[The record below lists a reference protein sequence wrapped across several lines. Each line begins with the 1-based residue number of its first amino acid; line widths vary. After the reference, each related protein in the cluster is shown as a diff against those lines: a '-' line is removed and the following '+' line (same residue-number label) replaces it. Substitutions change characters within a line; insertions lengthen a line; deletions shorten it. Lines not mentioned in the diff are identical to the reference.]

1 MNRNLSPL
9 RNYHFNHLIFNPM
22 QNNKSKQ
29 NQAKNEILTDWQ
41 RIEMVIQQSKLTV
54 NAFARHIGLPR
65 GENLYQIKKGNNGIS
80 LDVAKRIVSK
90 FPQVDKLWLLT
101 GDGQMFR
108 DDAPAGPWSHTGTSN
123 SEAFRAWAAVHLL
136 PVFIE
141 KGSPAPA
148 TAALDQVDE
157 LLEQLAKKGGRQ

>member
-1 MNRNLSPL
+1 MT
-9 RNYHFNHLIFNPM
+9 
-22 QNNKSKQ
+22 
-29 NQAKNEILTDWQ
+29 A
-41 RIEMVIQQSKLTV
+41 
-54 NAFARHIGLPR
+54 NAFARHIRLPR

-80 LDVAKRIVSK
+80 LDVATRICQHYPK
-90 FPQVDKLWLLT
+90 IDKLWLLT
-101 GDGQMFR
+101 GDGQMLR

-157 LLEQLAKKGGRQ
+157 LLEQLAKKGGEQ

>member
-29 NQAKNEILTDWQ
+29 NQAKN
-41 RIEMVIQQSKLTV
+41 
-54 NAFARHIGLPR
+54 
-65 GENLYQIKKGNNGIS
+65 ENLYQIKKGNNGIS

-101 GDGQMFR
+101 GDGQMLR

>member
-1 MNRNLSPL
+1 
-9 RNYHFNHLIFNPM
+9 M

-29 NQAKNEILTDWQ
+29 NQTGQEIPTNWQ
-41 RIEMVIQQSKLTV
+41 RIEMVIQQSKMTA

-101 GDGQMFR
+101 GDGQMLR
-108 DDAPAGPWSHTGTSN
+108 DDAPAGPWSNIGTPN
-123 SEAFRAWAAVHLL
+123 SEAFIGFA
-136 PVFIE
+136 
-141 KGSPAPA
+141 
-148 TAALDQVDE
+148 AALVLPELVNKSECSDPYTMAVDHAE
-157 LLEQLAKKGGRQ
+157 KLMAALAKKGGKQ

>member
-90 FPQVDKLWLLT
+90 FPQVDR
-101 GDGQMFR
+101 QMLR

-136 PVFIE
+136 PVSIE
-141 KGSPAPA
+141 IGSPAPA

>member
-1 MNRNLSPL
+1 
-9 RNYHFNHLIFNPM
+9 M

-29 NQAKNEILTDWQ
+29 KQAEKETPTNWQ
-41 RIEMVIQQSKLTV
+41 RIEMVIQQSKMTA

-80 LDVAKRIVSK
+80 LDVATRICQHY
-90 FPQVDKLWLLT
+90 PEIDKLWLLT
-101 GDGQMFR
+101 GDGQMLR
-108 DDAPAGPWSHTGTSN
+108 DDAPAGPWSHTGISN

-157 LLEQLAKKGGRQ
+157 LLKQLAKKGGEQ

>member
-1 MNRNLSPL
+1 M
-9 RNYHFNHLIFNPM
+9 
-22 QNNKSKQ
+22 
-29 NQAKNEILTDWQ
+29 
-41 RIEMVIQQSKLTV
+41 
-54 NAFARHIGLPR
+54 
-65 GENLYQIKKGNNGIS
+65 
-80 LDVAKRIVSK
+80 
-90 FPQVDKLWLLT
+90 LT
-101 GDGQMFR
+101 GDGQMLR

-157 LLEQLAKKGGRQ
+157 LLEQLAKKGGEQ

>member
-1 MNRNLSPL
+1 
-9 RNYHFNHLIFNPM
+9 M

-29 NQAKNEILTDWQ
+29 KQAEKETPTNWQ
-41 RIEMVIQQSKLTV
+41 RIEMVIQQSKMTA

-80 LDVAKRIVSK
+80 LDVATRICQHYPK
-90 FPQVDKLWLLT
+90 IDKLWLLT
-101 GDGQMFR
+101 GDGQMLR

-123 SEAFRAWAAVHLL
+123 SEAFSAWAAVHLL

-157 LLEQLAKKGGRQ
+157 LLEQLAKKGGEQ

>member
-1 MNRNLSPL
+1 
-9 RNYHFNHLIFNPM
+9 M

-29 NQAKNEILTDWQ
+29 KQAEKETPTNWQ
-41 RIEMVIQQSKLTV
+41 RIEMVIQQSKMTA

-80 LDVAKRIVSK
+80 LDVATRICQHYPEIDK
-90 FPQVDKLWLLT
+90 FWLLT
-101 GDGQMFR
+101 GDGQMLR

-157 LLEQLAKKGGRQ
+157 LLKQLAKKGGEQ

>member
-1 MNRNLSPL
+1 
-9 RNYHFNHLIFNPM
+9 M

-101 GDGQMFR
+101 GDGQMLR

-123 SEAFRAWAAVHLL
+123 SEAFRA
-136 PVFIE
+136 
-141 KGSPAPA
+141 
-148 TAALDQVDE
+148 
-157 LLEQLAKKGGRQ
+157 

>member
-1 MNRNLSPL
+1 
-9 RNYHFNHLIFNPM
+9 M

-101 GDGQMFR
+101 GDGQMLR

-123 SEAFRAWAAVHLL
+123 SEAFIGFA
-136 PVFIE
+136 
-141 KGSPAPA
+141 
-148 TAALDQVDE
+148 AALILPE
-157 LLEQLAKKGGRQ
+157 LVNKPECRDPYTMAVEHAKKLMAALAKKGGEQ

>member
-1 MNRNLSPL
+1 
-9 RNYHFNHLIFNPM
+9 M

-29 NQAKNEILTDWQ
+29 KQAEKETPTNWQ
-41 RIEMVIQQSKLTV
+41 RIEMVIQQSKMTA

-65 GENLYQIKKGNNGIS
+65 GENLYQIKQGNNGIS
-80 LDVAKRIVSK
+80 LDVATRICQHYPK
-90 FPQVDKLWLLT
+90 IDKLWLLT
-101 GDGQMFR
+101 GDGQMLR

-157 LLEQLAKKGGRQ
+157 LLEQLAKKGGEQ

>member
-1 MNRNLSPL
+1 
-9 RNYHFNHLIFNPM
+9 M

-29 NQAKNEILTDWQ
+29 KQAEKETPTIWQ
-41 RIEMVIQQSKLTV
+41 RTEMVIQQSKMTA

-80 LDVAKRIVSK
+80 LDVATRICQHYPK
-90 FPQVDKLWLLT
+90 IDKLWLLT
-101 GDGQMFR
+101 GDGQMLR
-108 DDAPAGPWSHTGTSN
+108 DDAPAGPWSHTRTSN

-157 LLEQLAKKGGRQ
+157 LLEQLAKKGGEQ